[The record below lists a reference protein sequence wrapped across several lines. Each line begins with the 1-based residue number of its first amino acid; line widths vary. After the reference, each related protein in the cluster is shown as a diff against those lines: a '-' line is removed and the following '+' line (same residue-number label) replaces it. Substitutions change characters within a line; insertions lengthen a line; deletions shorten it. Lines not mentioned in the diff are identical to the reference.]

1 MYKHKKFLLLTLVFP
16 CVCAVLWLSVNIYT
30 KQKCIQKSDNILPIE
45 NSNRKEEKFYK
56 ESVEEN
62 AEEERIEEEAGDEE
76 PDGLEVVS
84 ALPFADEETYRML
97 MSACGEIEFSGEFQM
112 GDISLYHVYLESYI
126 QLFQGQRDVYHVET
140 KTEIPIGELGLAEAE
155 KGERGFG
162 HKYYRYLY
170 FDADGDEKPEMVL
183 TDAGVC
189 YVFKYIA
196 ETDKMVLLY
205 ATPYPTYEYIYGS
218 RRMYFLNLREP
229 GIMEVYLMD
238 QYFQKEQ
245 YVIFINE
252 VIDTG
257 E

>member
-1 MYKHKKFLLLTLVFP
+1 
-16 CVCAVLWLSVNIYT
+16 
-30 KQKCIQKSDNILPIE
+30 
-45 NSNRKEEKFYK
+45 
-56 ESVEEN
+56 
-62 AEEERIEEEAGDEE
+62 
-76 PDGLEVVS
+76 
-84 ALPFADEETYRML
+84 
-97 MSACGEIEFSGEFQM
+97 M

-196 ETDKMVLLY
+196 KQIKWYCCMPRHILHMN
-205 ATPYPTYEYIYGS
+205 IS
-218 RRMYFLNLREP
+218 
-229 GIMEVYLMD
+229 MEAA
-238 QYFQKEQ
+238 EC
-245 YVIFINE
+245 IF
-252 VIDTG
+252 
-257 E
+257 